1 MEQVRFR
8 LWVPFLDNSYA
19 SFAVMVWL
27 PIDTPLSKSGQVLGE
42 QRTPTL
48 ADFEVW
54 EMDRE
59 MR

>member
-1 MEQVRFR
+1 
-8 LWVPFLDNSYA
+8 
-19 SFAVMVWL
+19 MVWL
-27 PIDTPLSKSGQVLGE
+27 PIDTPLSEIGQALGE
-42 QRTPTL
+42 QRTPTP